1 MNIEIAEA
9 KECDKEFVILANHE
23 IDDVSFI
30 KSSKLQQNID
40 KDIFENH
47 KAVCLVAKVDGKNV
61 GMVLFS
67 KVYWADRGEGIY
79 VSQGYVDKNFRKCG
93 IFKKLIFSALNY
105 FPETKF
111 MTCLVARKNQNMVDC
126 MHKMCFEDE
135 DMISYAKNKEDFDFS
150 DLFMTDL

>member
-1 MNIEIAEA
+1 MDIEIVEA
-9 KECDKEFVILANHE
+9 RQSDKDFVILANHE
-23 IDDVSFI
+23 IDDVSSI
-30 KSSKLQQNID
+30 KVSKLKQNID

-47 KAVCLVAKVDGKNV
+47 KAVCLIAKVDGTNV

-93 IFKKLIFSALNY
+93 IFKSLLSSALNY
-105 FPETKF
+105 YPQTKF

-135 DMISYAKNKEDFDFS
+135 DMISYAKNKADFNF
-150 DLFMTDL
+150 